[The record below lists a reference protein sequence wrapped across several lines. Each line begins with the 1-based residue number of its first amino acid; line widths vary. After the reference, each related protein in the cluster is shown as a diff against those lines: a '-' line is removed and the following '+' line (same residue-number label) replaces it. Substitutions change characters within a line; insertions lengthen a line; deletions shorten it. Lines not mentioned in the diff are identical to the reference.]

1 MAHIKYSESKN
12 SYRNKDA
19 IHNVIHYIN
28 NSSKLVHNI
37 KGALGCNYDSS
48 KSITKDMLDV
58 QKCFNKKKGKRINH
72 FTVCFSPAEEEI
84 LQIDDYLTIGYK
96 IASFFPNE
104 YQIFFALHENTDN
117 MHIHFAMNP
126 VSFVTGKKFHWQK
139 KDSHALKCRVEEILR
154 EYLY

>member
-28 NSSKLVHNI
+28 DSSKLIHNI
-37 KGALGCNYDSS
+37 KGALGCNYNSS
-48 KSITKDMLDV
+48 QSITKDMLAV
-58 QKCFNKKKGKRINH
+58 QSCFNNKKGKRINH
-72 FTVCFSPAEEEI
+72 FTVCFSPTEEEI

-96 IASFFPNE
+96 IASFFPDE

-139 KDSHALKCRVEEILR
+139 KDSYMLKSYIHTIIDDFMG
-154 EYLY
+154 